1 MYAAREEVSE
11 FLDVSIKFFP
21 EGIVVS
27 ACVLEQ
33 GIVFPLHRSP
43 RVRSVRGHGVEGE
56 RTDSSSVALLVRKTA
71 VSFHRPLEDFMLRS

>member
-27 ACVLEQ
+27 ASVLEQ
-33 GIVFPLHRSP
+33 GIVFPLHCSP
-43 RVRSVRGHGVEGE
+43 RVRSIRGNGVEGE
-56 RTDSSSVALLVRKTA
+56 RTDSSVALLVRKTA